1 MRHWLSLPLLAIAAC
16 SSRPGTIR
24 PVDRDT
30 LPLSTHSP
38 AAARAFW
45 RGYVDLLNH
54 FEGRAAGAL
63 DTALAIDSSFGLAR
77 VLRAHPGYLATAT
90 RYFQDQRTGEIR
102 RGIADLEKAGASAS
116 ELLLARGWAA
126 QAAAQSREAATL
138 LDSAALTRAAD
149 PFLRLEA
156 AKARHALR
164 VSDGLRALDS
174 VARRFPRFA
183 PTYMPL
189 AYALQQSG
197 DTARAIAAAERYR
210 DLAPEQPYAHYVLAR
225 LLTDARRDRQAAE
238 ALLPTLRLP
247 RSWFDPYEQLATAYQ
262 LAGESGKARALL
274 RGARGDG
281 VASLDRVNRMR
292 YAGVS
297 LAFDGDLVAAD
308 SALLDAASA
317 AESLNLP
324 DHAAFSLWFAALI
337 QGDLRRPEGVA
348 HRLARVG
355 VRANSADSLQHHGF
369 AAQAFAL
376 AGQRDSVDSH
386 LAVVQGQRG
395 GAAPIDE
402 GRLRLARIIVAVRDA
417 RSGHAREALDTIA
430 RLGPST
436 GAPMVFLARDD
447 ALAGVGDDSSRMS
460 ERARWLAS
468 RNVNLRSLPLAL
480 AWHRARGAARRV
492 GAGPPPP
499 NGR

>member
-1 MRHWLSLPLLAIAAC
+1 LQPWLSLLLLAIAAC
-16 SSRPGTIR
+16 SPRPGAVR
-24 PVDRDT
+24 PVDRDP

-38 AAARAFW
+38 SAARAFW
-45 RGYVDLLNH
+45 RAYVDLLNH

-63 DTALAIDSSFGLAR
+63 DTALAIDSGFGLAR

-90 RYFQDQRTGEIR
+90 RYSPDQRTAEIR
-102 RGIADLEKAGASAS
+102 RGLADLERAGASAS
-116 ELLLARGWAA
+116 ERLLARSWAA
-126 QAAAQSREAATL
+126 QAAAQPREAATL
-138 LDSAALTRAAD
+138 LDSAAAMRATD
-149 PFLRLEA
+149 PFLLLEA
-156 AKARHALR
+156 AKARHALLA
-164 VSDGLRALDS
+164 SEGLRALDS
-174 VARRFPRFA
+174 VARRFPAFA

-189 AYALQQSG
+189 AYALEQSG

-225 LLTDARRDRQAAE
+225 LLIDARRYKQAAD

-262 LAGESGKARALL
+262 LAGESGEARALL
-274 RGARGDG
+274 RGPSGDD
-281 VASLDRVNRMR
+281 VAPLDRVNRMR

-297 LAFDGDLVAAD
+297 LAFDGDLAGAD
-308 SALLDAASA
+308 SALLGAASA

-337 QGDLRRPEGVA
+337 QGELRRAEGVA

-355 VRANSADSLQHHGF
+355 VSANAGDSAQHHVF

-376 AGQRDSVDSH
+376 AGQEDSVNVH
-386 LAVVQGQRG
+386 LAAVQGQLG
-395 GAAPIDE
+395 GASADE
-402 GRLRLARIIVAVRDA
+402 SRLRLARIIIALRDA
-417 RSGHAREALDTIA
+417 RSGHAREALDTLA

-447 ALAGVGDDSSRMS
+447 AFAAVGDTSSRVS
-460 ERARWLAS
+460 EQAAWLAA
-468 RNVNLRSLPLAL
+468 RNVNLRSVPLAL
-480 AWHRARGAARRV
+480 AWHRARGTPRRAGTAA
-492 GAGPPPP
+492 PPA
-499 NGR
+499 